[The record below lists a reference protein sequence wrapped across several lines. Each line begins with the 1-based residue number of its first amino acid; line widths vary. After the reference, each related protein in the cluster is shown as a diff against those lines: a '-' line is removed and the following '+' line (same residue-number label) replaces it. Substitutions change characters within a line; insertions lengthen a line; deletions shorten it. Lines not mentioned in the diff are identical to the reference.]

1 MFIRSLFFKQRPN
14 EHNQTVTKT
23 LLRYSSCVKEFCYIK
38 HQLRKRAC
46 QRHHLESLSLAIEKP
61 NQGPGSFL
69 NISLNCWTTSSD
81 IDQWNKVIEQL
92 GTPSPEFMK
101 KLQPT
106 VRNYVEN
113 RPKYA
118 GLTFPKLF
126 PDCLFPA
133 DSEHNK
139 LKGRTP
145 SCVDTNYKVSPHS
158 LKMYLTAPPG
168 CNYPTAESL
177 EWCVIKFMTCFI
189 LSLSWSLLMLLLLTQ
204 VQVYVSRRT

>member
-1 MFIRSLFFKQRPN
+1 MFSLIL
-14 EHNQTVTKT
+14 T
-23 LLRYSSCVKEFCYIK
+23 L
-38 HQLRKRAC
+38 
-46 QRHHLESLSLAIEKP
+46 
-61 NQGPGSFL
+61 
-69 NISLNCWTTSSD
+69 TSD

-139 LKGRTP
+139 LKGEP
-145 SCVDTNYKVSPHS
+145 CYIQIHVEHY
-158 LKMYLTAPPG
+158 MYHTVCHCIRIVL
-168 CNYPTAESL
+168 C
-177 EWCVIKFMTCFI
+177 
-189 LSLSWSLLMLLLLTQ
+189 MLLDHFLVFYFFIFFLIEEQYTLMNIYCTCK
-204 VQVYVSRRT
+204 YVRL